1 MLAELPADAR
11 TALTWPWERYAPLYA
26 ELLARPLD
34 VESAAAW
41 LGDWSRLADTAQ
53 EVINRLTVQANR
65 DTGDAEA
72 ERVYTAWL
80 AEVYP
85 AWMAAEQQLRERLLA
100 SALEPADF
108 AIPLRDMRADVDR
121 FRAANL
127 PLISEESRLGNQYNK
142 ITGAQTVQW
151 QGEERTL
158 RQIQPTL
165 QSPEREVRQTA
176 WRRIAERQLADRAAI
191 NELWRALMA
200 VRGQIAANADCLT
213 YREYIWPLRRRFDYT
228 PSDCARFHEA
238 IEAAVLPA
246 AARIYERRRARLGV
260 DTLRPWDLD
269 ALRPGEPPLQPFATI
284 DELETRAEAML
295 AHVDPQFGGYFGTMR
310 REGLLDLDNR
320 RGKAPGGYCT
330 SFPIEGRPFIFM
342 NAVGL
347 ADDVRV
353 VLHEAGHAFHNFECF
368 ELPYRQLRR
377 APMEFAE
384 VASMAMELLAMP
396 AVAAASGGFYA
407 DPAEAARAR
416 REHLES
422 IILFWPYMAVVDAF
436 QHWVYTNHALASEP
450 VACDAA
456 WGQIW
461 DRFMPGVDWGGLYDE
476 KVTGWQR
483 KLHIHRAPFYYV
495 EYGLAQLGAVQ
506 VWRNSLTDQAGT
518 VAAYRQAL
526 ALGGSVPLPELFAAA
541 GARFAFDA
549 ETMGMAVDLL
559 EQQIDALGIA

>member
-1 MLAELPADAR
+1 MIAELPTDAR
-11 TALTWPWERYAPLYA
+11 AALDWPWERYAPLYA

-34 VESAAAW
+34 AASAEAW
-41 LGDWSRLADTAQ
+41 LRDWSRLADTAQ
-53 EVINRLTVQANR
+53 EVINRLTVSANR
-65 DTGDAEA
+65 DTADAEA
-72 ERVYTAWL
+72 ERAYTTWL
-80 AEVYP
+80 TAIYP

-100 SALEPADF
+100 SGLEPADF
-108 AIPLRDMRADVDR
+108 TIPLRDMRADVER

-127 PLISEESRLGNQYNK
+127 PLISEEGQLGNQYNK

-151 QGEERTL
+151 QGEELTI
-158 RQIQPTL
+158 RQLQPAL
-165 QSPEREVRQTA
+165 QSPARALREAA
-176 WRRIAERQLADRAAI
+176 WRSIAQRQLADRAAI
-191 NELWRALMA
+191 DELWRKLMA
-200 VRGQIAANADCLT
+200 VRGQIAANADCPT
-213 YREYIWPLRRRFDYT
+213 YRDYVWPLRRRFDYT
-228 PSDCARFHEA
+228 PADCASFHEA
-238 IEAAVLPA
+238 IEAAVVPA

-269 ALRPGEPPLQPFATI
+269 ALLPDETPLRPFASVHV
-284 DELETRAEAML
+284 LEERAEAML
-295 AHVDPQFGGYFGTMR
+295 TQVDPQFGGYFGTMR
-310 REGLLDLDNR
+310 REGLLDLANR
-320 RGKAPGGYCT
+320 KGKAPGGYCT

-353 VLHEAGHAFHNFECF
+353 VLHEAGHAFHGFESF
-368 ELPYRQLRR
+368 ALPYRQLRR

-396 AVAAASGGFYA
+396 AVAEERGGFYA
-407 DPAEAARAR
+407 DTAEAARAR

-450 VACDAA
+450 VACDTI
-456 WGQIW
+456 WGQLW
-461 DRFMPGVDWGGLYDE
+461 DRFMPGVEWGGLHDE
-476 KVTGWQR
+476 RVTGWQR

-506 VWRNSLTDQAGT
+506 VWRNSLADRAGA

-526 ALGGSVPLPELFAAA
+526 TLGGSVPLPALFAAA

-549 ETMGMAVDLL
+549 ETMGAAVALL
-559 EQQIDALGIA
+559 EEQIAAL